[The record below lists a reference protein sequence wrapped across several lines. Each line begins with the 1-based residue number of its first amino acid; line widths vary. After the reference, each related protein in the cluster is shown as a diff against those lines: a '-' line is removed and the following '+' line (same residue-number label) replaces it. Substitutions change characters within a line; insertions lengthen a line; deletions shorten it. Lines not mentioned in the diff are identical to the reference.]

1 VLDPFREA
9 SGDVLGVYCL
19 ILASTS
25 CELQQISAMFFCL
38 NGSDAIEKT
47 MARRISVDVE
57 GFENALEELAEHEE
71 RKIAQLARVL
81 LKEAVEAKMPK
92 KDNSPAAQFLRRLEQ
107 KDLPQ
112 NDELVIVAHEIGV
125 SVELLKKLCDCL
137 TV

>member
-1 VLDPFREA
+1 MLDPLREA
-9 SGDVLGVYCL
+9 SGDVLGVYYL
-19 ILASTS
+19 IIASTS
-25 CELQQISAMFFCL
+25 CKLQQILARFFCL

-47 MARRISVDVE
+47 MAKRISVDVE

-92 KDNSPAAQFLRRLEQ
+92 KDNSPAAEFLRRLEQ
-107 KDLPQ
+107 KDLPK

>member
-1 VLDPFREA
+1 
-9 SGDVLGVYCL
+9 
-19 ILASTS
+19 
-25 CELQQISAMFFCL
+25 L